1 MEIAFPGMTSVT
13 YLIKPGEPAMNVA
26 LQQSELQGH
35 SQPVLSQHAWK
46 RMCGRSVSPAA
57 IRAVL
62 AYGRKVHVRG
72 AAIYAIGRKE
82 VIHHRRL
89 GRNLSAFDGLQV
101 VCSPEGLVITTYR
114 NHDFNGLKH

>member
-1 MEIAFPGMTSVT
+1 
-13 YLIKPGEPAMNVA
+13 MNVA
-26 LQQSELQGH
+26 LQPNELQGP
-35 SQPVLSQHAWK
+35 SQPALSQHAWQ
-46 RMCGRSVSPAA
+46 RMCGRRISPAA
-57 IRAVL
+57 IQAVL

-82 VIHHRRL
+82 VSRYRRL

-114 NHDFNGLKH
+114 NRDFSGLKH